1 MNILNNL
8 PCSKIPIATQNKKG
22 LMSNQD
28 KTKLDGIESNAN
40 NYTHPNDP
48 ETRHVSDQQ
57 ILEWNNKAE
66 KTTASTDANGLMSS
80 TDKVK
85 LDGIEEGANKYV
97 HPASHSASMIDEDST
112 HRFVSDSE
120 KTTWNNKAEKTE
132 ATKGASGLMSAA
144 DKTKLDGITPGANN
158 YVHPDSHPASMITE
172 DGTHRFVS
180 DSDKATWN
188 SKAPNTLA
196 SISTNGLMAAADKSK
211 LDSIEE
217 GANKY
222 VHPNDENTRHVTD
235 AEKAKWNTPPTK
247 TTVGLSN
254 VTNDAQVKRSE
265 MGTVNGVA
273 TLDDT
278 GKVPSAQLPGF
289 VDEVLEAETKDAF
302 PETGESGK
310 IYVDTTENKTYR
322 WSGTQYVEISPSIA
336 LGETSA
342 TAYAGDKGKAVTDE
356 VNKIKDGTTV
366 VPKANDANTVSGFTV
381 KTNVP
386 SDAKFTDTTYSKA
399 SIYTDGLMSK
409 EDKSKLD
416 GVEAN
421 ANYYVHPNDIN
432 TMHVSSTEKATWN
445 AKASTAVVTTE
456 ANGLMSKE
464 DKTKLDGVEANANNY
479 SHPSS
484 HPASMIT
491 EDTTHKFVSDSE
503 KATWN
508 AKASTAVVTTRV
520 NGLMSAADKTK
531 LDGLNNYTHPETH
544 PASMITEDGTRR
556 FVSDS
561 EKATWNAKASTAV
574 ATTGANG
581 LMSKEDKSKLD
592 GIAANANN
600 YVHPNDANTRHVT
613 DTQIST
619 WNAKLG
625 KSVQGYAGSV
635 LSMTDYSVNTGNIY
649 TSVASGST
657 KLSNCNKALAK
668 IYIMDSAQAIIGYGE
683 FLFSNTELTNKQV
696 IVAFNGTVLDFI
708 SVSMTGTAGSALQ
721 FAFESVTQNIESKVK
736 VVIDLLP

>member
-144 DKTKLDGITPGANN
+144 DKTKLDG
-158 YVHPDSHPASMITE
+158 
-172 DGTHRFVS
+172 
-180 DSDKATWN
+180 
-188 SKAPNTLA
+188 
-196 SISTNGLMAAADKSK
+196 
-211 LDSIEE
+211 
-217 GANKY
+217 
-222 VHPNDENTRHVTD
+222 
-235 AEKAKWNTPPTK
+235 
-247 TTVGLSN
+247 
-254 VTNDAQVKRSE
+254 
-265 MGTVNGVA
+265 
-273 TLDDT
+273 
-278 GKVPSAQLPGF
+278 
-289 VDEVLEAETKDAF
+289 
-302 PETGESGK
+302 
-310 IYVDTTENKTYR
+310 
-322 WSGTQYVEISPSIA
+322 
-336 LGETSA
+336 
-342 TAYAGDKGKAVTDE
+342 
-356 VNKIKDGTTV
+356 
-366 VPKANDANTVSGFTV
+366 
-381 KTNVP
+381 
-386 SDAKFTDTTYSKA
+386 
-399 SIYTDGLMSK
+399 
-409 EDKSKLD
+409 
-416 GVEAN
+416 
-421 ANYYVHPNDIN
+421 
-432 TMHVSSTEKATWN
+432 
-445 AKASTAVVTTE
+445 
-456 ANGLMSKE
+456 
-464 DKTKLDGVEANANNY
+464 
-479 SHPSS
+479 
-484 HPASMIT
+484 
-491 EDTTHKFVSDSE
+491 
-503 KATWN
+503 
-508 AKASTAVVTTRV
+508 
-520 NGLMSAADKTK
+520 
-531 LDGLNNYTHPETH
+531 LNNYTHPETH

-574 ATTGANG
+574 ATAGANG